1 MGRTTLTRTTPLG
14 PYPSLP
20 VSADGLDGVWTA
32 ADVSNKN
39 QFVLDGPHLVQF
51 WNSGASPYTVT
62 LTSTVDPQNRTGDV
76 TAYSLAAG
84 DIGEFKVDQYSG
96 WRQTDG
102 YMYLEA
108 NNAAVKFNI
117 TRLG

>member
-1 MGRTTLTRTTPLG
+1 MPRTTLNRTTPLG
-14 PYPSLP
+14 PYPTLQP
-20 VSADGLDGVWTA
+20 SADALDGVWTA
-32 ADVSNKN
+32 ADVTNKN
-39 QFVLDGPHLVQF
+39 QFVLDGPVLLQF

-62 LTSTVDPQNRTGDV
+62 LTSTTDGQNRTGDV

-84 DIGEFKVDQYSG
+84 DIGVFKIDQVIG

-108 NNAAVKFNI
+108 SNAAVKFNV
-117 TRLG
+117 TRL